1 MVNIADH
8 PELIVKQ
15 EVEHLEAFSGFE
27 TENQYSV
34 MTPSREKLLHAAEE
48 SGFLGRLFLKSHR
61 PLTLRVVDG
70 QGQVAIEASRDFFW
84 FFSHLHVRDGDGRN
98 LGSLRRQFSI
108 MVRRFT
114 VEDADGRPVAE
125 VRGPMLRPNTF
136 TVYKQDTPI
145 ARITKRWSGLLKE
158 AVTDA
163 DTFRLELLDRNMEP
177 DSALIVLAT
186 AFAIDL
192 DFFES

>member
-1 MVNIADH
+1 MINIADH
-8 PELIVKQ
+8 PELIIKQ
-15 EVEHLEAFSGFE
+15 EVEHLEAFTGIE
-27 TENQYSV
+27 TENRYSV
-34 MTPSREKLLHAAEE
+34 MTPAGERLLYAAEE
-48 SGFLGRLFLKSHR
+48 SSFLGRFFLKSHR
-61 PLTLRVVDG
+61 PLTLHVVDG
-70 QGQVAIEASRDFFW
+70 QGRVVFEASRSFFW
-84 FFSHLHVRDGDGRN
+84 FFSHLHVSDASGRN

-125 VRGPMLRPNTF
+125 VRGPILRPNTF
-136 TVYKQDTPI
+136 TVYRQGTAI

-158 AVTDA
+158 VFTDA
-163 DTFRLELLDRNMEP
+163 DTFRLELLDRDMEP
-177 DSALIVLAT
+177 DSALLVLAT